1 MTLMERQKNLV
12 KISNLTRLIISVL
25 TMLAPMLLLLSTV
38 SITPFVIKSYGED
51 SLEIDTVQYKVD
63 KSDLKKAPEF
73 TQIEEY
79 INTDPLRISELNGKV
94 ILVHFWTY
102 SCINCIHTIPYLNE
116 WYQKY
121 SDKGL
126 VIIGIHTPEFEFEKN
141 IDNVREAVKEHM
153 IEYPVLQDNNYAT
166 WNAFQNIYWP
176 RDYVIDKEGFIRYD
190 HIGEGGYN
198 ETENVI
204 ATLLEEPT

>member
-1 MTLMERQKNLV
+1 MTFLERQKNLA
-12 KISNLTRLIISVL
+12 KISNPTRSMLCVL
-25 TMLAPMLLLLSTV
+25 TAVLSMLLLLSTANISPV
-38 SITPFVIKSYGED
+38 VIKSYGEKRLD
-51 SLEIDTVQYKVD
+51 IDTIQYKVD
-63 KSDLKKAPEF
+63 KSDLKKAPEV
-73 TQIEEY
+73 TQIDEY
-79 INTDPLRISELNGKV
+79 INTDQLRISELKGKV

-141 IDNVREAVKEHM
+141 INNVRAAVKEHM

-204 ATLLEEPT
+204 TTLLEEPT

>member
-1 MTLMERQKNLV
+1 MLN
-12 KISNLTRLIISVL
+12 VL
-25 TMLAPMLLLLSTV
+25 TTVLPMLLLLSTV
-38 SITPFVIKSYGED
+38 SISPVVIESYGEKGLD
-51 SLEIDTVQYKVD
+51 IDTVQYKVD
-63 KSDLKKAPEF
+63 KSDLKKAPEV

-79 INTDPLRISELNGKV
+79 INTDPLRISELKGKV

-102 SCINCIHTIPYLNE
+102 SYINCIHTIPYLNE

-141 IDNVREAVKEHM
+141 IDNVRAAVKEHM
-153 IEYPVLQDNNYAT
+153 IEYPVLQDSNYAT

-204 ATLLEEPT
+204 KSLLEEPS